1 MQDNLIVT
9 SQGDLGQRLVLIG
22 HLKVTGTSH
31 SWKTW
36 WTYLSSPGELL
47 SSPWNPRRWQGR
59 DWPSPS
65 HQDRVSSWS
74 HCSPG
79 RMRLWV
85 WLCLRICLSHQLLG
99 FLTGWARCYQNQL
112 WLKCRLLGNT
122 PSRYLMISF
131 YSPGWFQIKDP
142 PDSASWI
149 LGLQVHN
156 CHEKCIFPK
165 LLRHFWCPIVWEPSP
180 RPVCMA
186 IPNVFSWGTWQL
198 WDFNLSGGK
207 SQAF

>member
-9 SQGDLGQRLVLIG
+9 SQRDLGQRLMLIG

-47 SSPWNPRRWQGR
+47 PGPWNPRRWQGT

-85 WLCLRICLSHQLLG
+85 WLCLKICLSHQLLG
-99 FLTGWARCYQNQL
+99 FLTGWARCYLNQL
-112 WLKCRLLGNT
+112 LLKCRSLGYT
-122 PSRYLMISF
+122 SSQYLISF
-131 YSPGWFQIKDP
+131 CSPGWFQIKDP
-142 PDSASWI
+142 PASA
-149 LGLQVHN
+149 
-156 CHEKCIFPK
+156 F
-165 LLRHFWCPIVWEPSP
+165 
-180 RPVCMA
+180 
-186 IPNVFSWGTWQL
+186 
-198 WDFNLSGGK
+198 
-207 SQAF
+207 